1 MEYSAPEILS
11 SIFCILL
18 VILASVIPNLFPSFS
33 ISWTVS
39 LCDLFIVSIPIFRS
53 LTVLFNYCIYLVV
66 FSCNSSKDFCIF
78 FKGFYLFTCVLL

>member
-1 MEYSAPEILS
+1 
-11 SIFCILL
+11 
-18 VILASVIPNLFPSFS
+18 
-33 ISWTVS
+33 
-39 LCDLFIVSIPIFRS
+39 